1 MWQLYVPPNVVYV
14 NFAPLMS
21 VPRGKLSLVEY
32 IVVVAVCC
40 VTVQYGSDFWIF
52 DRETKNGPQNLR
64 MKKSNH

>member
-40 VTVQYGSDFWIF
+40 VTVQCWIDSEF
-52 DRETKNGPQNLR
+52 RSEDKNDEEEEEP
-64 MKKSNH
+64 H

>member
-40 VTVQYGSDFWIF
+40 VTVKWIGFLDF
-52 DRETKNGPQNLR
+52 RSRNEKRTSEPQNEE
-64 MKKSNH
+64 K